1 MDLGK
6 PVPLHSGQVC
16 SLILGVMLILS
27 NRLAVC
33 KTGNVLAISGP
44 TEWDR
49 HLNAQAPTYSPA
61 GSSST
66 KLCSITAGIFAT
78 DINER
83 AI

>member
-33 KTGNVLAISGP
+33 TIGNVLAIGGP
-44 TEWDR
+44 TEWGR
-49 HLNAQAPTYSPA
+49 LLNAQVPIYSPA
-61 GSSST
+61 GSSSA
-66 KLCSITAGIFAT
+66 KLCSIAAGIFAT